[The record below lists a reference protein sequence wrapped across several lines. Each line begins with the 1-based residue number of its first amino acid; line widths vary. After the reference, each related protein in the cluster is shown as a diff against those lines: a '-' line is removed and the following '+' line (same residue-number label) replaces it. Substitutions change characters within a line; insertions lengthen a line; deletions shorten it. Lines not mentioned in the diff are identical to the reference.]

1 VAVFGIIG
9 AARPPILMKGT
20 KMGLNSARFRS
31 LGVAVCLGL
40 GGVAVPLA
48 VSAQSSFLEM
58 GKGALQSL
66 EKGKGGDA
74 VLPGVSAGQGG
85 GSGTLGANMSVPDIS
100 TGLKEALRMGSERVV
115 NRLGKTDGFNADPAV
130 HVPLPDSLKA
140 VAPVLKMAGAGGVTA
155 DLETRLN
162 RAAEEA
168 TPQARQIFV
177 SALQAMTLDDA
188 RAILNG
194 PKDAATQYFRRTMTP
209 QLQAAMRPVVE
220 RSVADV
226 GAVKALDA
234 VASSAGGALPALDN
248 PSAMLSDHVL
258 GYALDGIFHYLAQE
272 EAAIRADPAK
282 QSTDLLRKLFAK

>member
-1 VAVFGIIG
+1 MI
-9 AARPPILMKGT
+9 
-20 KMGLNSARFRS
+20 MGLNSARFRLLGLS
-31 LGVAVCLGL
+31 LSLGL
-40 GGVAVPLA
+40 GVVAAPLA
-48 VSAQSSFLEM
+48 ASAQSSFLEM
-58 GKGALQSL
+58 GKGALQGL
-66 EKGKGGDA
+66 EKGKGVDA

-85 GSGTLGANMSVPDIS
+85 GSGSGALGANMSVPDIS
-100 TGLKEALRMGSERVV
+100 AGLKEALRMGSERVV
-115 NRLGKTDGFNADPAV
+115 SRLGKTDGFNADPAV

-168 TPQARQIFV
+168 APQARQIFV
-177 SALQAMTLDDA
+177 NALQAMTLDDA
-188 RAILNG
+188 RTILNG
-194 PKDAATQYFRRTMTP
+194 PNDAATQYFRRAMTP

-220 RSVADV
+220 HSVADV

-234 VASSAGGALPALDN
+234 VASSAGGALPALGN

-282 QSTDLLRKLFAK
+282 QSTDLLRKLFTK

>member
-1 VAVFGIIG
+1 MD
-9 AARPPILMKGT
+9 MKVI
-20 KMGLNSARFRS
+20 RFRS
-31 LGVAVCLGL
+31 LGMALSLVL
-40 GGVAVPLA
+40 GGMVAPLA
-48 VSAQSSFLEM
+48 ASAQSSFLDM
-58 GKGALQSL
+58 GKGALETL
-66 EKGKGGDA
+66 EKGKGVEQA
-74 VLPGVSAGQGG
+74 LPGSAVGQGSSAGN
-85 GSGTLGANMSVPDIS
+85 LGAKLSIPDIS
-100 TGLKEALRMGSERVV
+100 SGLKEALRMGSERVV
-115 NRLGKTDGFNADPAV
+115 GRLGKTDGFNADPAV

-177 SALQAMTLDDA
+177 NALQAMTLDDA

-194 PKDAATQYFRRTMTP
+194 PNDAATQYFRRTMTP

-220 RSVADV
+220 HSVADV

-234 VASSAGGALPALDN
+234 VASSAGGALPALGN

-282 QSTDLLRKLFAK
+282 QSSDLLRKVFAK